1 VLDQRDLLAE
11 LGIRVEEFGGATVL
25 VASYPAMLR
34 RVKPAELVRELAARL
49 ARGDRAPDRRDL
61 FDEML
66 NMMSCKAAVKAGDY
80 LSPVEVQA
88 LVQNRHLVDDAHHCP
103 HGRPTTL
110 IFSREEL
117 DRQFRRT

>member
-1 VLDQRDLLAE
+1 MLA
-11 LGIRVEEFGGATVL
+11 
-25 VASYPAMLR
+25 ASYPAMLR
-34 RVKPAELVRELAARL
+34 RVKPPRLSANSAARL
-49 ARGDRAPDRRDL
+49 VAGGREAPDRRDL

-80 LSPVEVQA
+80 LSPDEVQA
-88 LVQNRHLVDDAHHCP
+88 LVQRRHLVDDAHHCP

-110 IFSREEL
+110 MFSREEL